1 MTLFLYIADKSE
13 RSDLFTH
20 TKLFG
25 KGHTILYPA
34 AASGKDEIFRILW
47 KEMSEKEAR
56 ANLKEEIRHET
67 ECQLF
72 LKHISSCGM
81 TFAMEKLIEVD
92 KEWAVGL
99 SKKAEHE
106 KFSEKDEG
114 LTPLMW

>member
-1 MTLFLYIADKSE
+1 MTLFLHIADKSE
-13 RSDLFTH
+13 RSGLFSH

-34 AASGKDEIFRILW
+34 AASGNDEIFRFLW
-47 KEMSEKEAR
+47 KEMNEEEAR
-56 ANLKEEIRHET
+56 TNLKKEISHET

>member
-1 MTLFLYIADKSE
+1 MTLFLHIADKSE
-13 RSDLFTH
+13 KSGLFSH

-47 KEMSEKEAR
+47 KEMNEEEAWTNLQKE
-56 ANLKEEIRHET
+56 ISHET

-81 TFAMEKLIEVD
+81 TFAMEKLIELNE
-92 KEWAVGL
+92 EWAVGL
-99 SKKAEHE
+99 SEKAEDE
-106 KFSEKDEG
+106 ELSEKDEE